1 MKMFKRLEKLKSF
14 WYLIGILLLFFLL
27 RLPSLIEPNWYGDEG
42 IYQVIGQSINS
53 GRLLYA
59 EIWDNKPPLLYLVYA
74 LFNGDQFGTRL
85 FSLITGLFATGL
97 FFYLSRQ
104 LFKQLKSSVFATAI
118 FVVLFATPL
127 IEGNIANAENFMIPL
142 VLLSGILIYIAGS
155 KNQNVKFLILNSRFL
170 ILTMAGLLLGVSFL
184 FKIVGIF
191 DFAAFFIFSLITTL
205 PQRFSFTYN
214 RVKNNWK
221 PIVKNVLPL
230 LIGFM
235 LPVVLSALYFLT
247 QNAFSDFIKAS
258 FSANVGYVG
267 WKNNFVIPQGFLIL
281 KLILLALAI
290 TYIYRKRAILS
301 KPELFLALWFAFSI
315 FNTYFSGRPYMH
327 YVLVTLPVFCLLI
340 GLLIEEKRKK
350 PRLLILSL
358 LILTVLL
365 LNNTFKF
372 SLNKSIRY
380 YSNAIS
386 FLSGAKSVPEYQA
399 FFDRKTPRDYALSS
413 FIKSHTTEQDTVF
426 LWGDSAQIYALS
438 NKLPPGKYTVAY
450 HISQYEDGIEE
461 TQKALNATKPK
472 YIITLR
478 ESRKL
483 PFDISA
489 YNNRIVI
496 EDGIIY
502 ERSL

>member
-1 MKMFKRLEKLKSF
+1 MKIFKRLEKLKSF

-53 GRLLYA
+53 GRLLYT

-85 FSLITGLFATGL
+85 FSLITGLFATVF

-104 LFKQLKSSVFATAI
+104 LFKQLKSSIFATII

-142 VLLSGILIYIAGS
+142 VLLSGILIYALS
-155 KNQNVKFLILNSRFL
+155 HKNQNIKFLFLKSRSSTL
-170 ILTMAGLLLGVSFL
+170 LAAGLLLGISFL

-191 DFAAFFIFSLITTL
+191 DFAAFFIFLLITTL
-205 PQRFSFTYN
+205 PPRFSFTLN
-214 RVKNNWK
+214 RLKNSFN
-221 PIVKNVLPL
+221 PTIKNMLPL
-230 LIGFM
+230 IIGFI
-235 LPVVLSALYFLT
+235 LPIALTALYFLVH
-247 QNAFSDFIKAS
+247 NAFSDFIKAS

-267 WKNNFVIPQGFLIL
+267 WKNNFIVPQGFLFF
-281 KLILLALAI
+281 KLILLTFAI
-290 TYIYRKRAILS
+290 IFIYRKRAVLS
-301 KPELFLALWFAFSI
+301 KPELFLVLWFVFSI

-327 YVLVTLPVFCLLI
+327 YVLVTLPVFCLTA
-340 GLLIEEKRKK
+340 GLLIEETRKK
-350 PRLLILSL
+350 PKLLILSL

-380 YSNAIS
+380 YNNAVS
-386 FLSGAKSVPEYQA
+386 FLSGNKSVTEYQA

-413 FIKSHTTEQDTVF
+413 FIKSHTTERDTVF

-461 TQKALNATKPK
+461 TQKALNTSKPK
-472 YIITLR
+472 YIITLK
-478 ESRKL
+478 ESREL

-489 YNNRIVI
+489 YTNRIVI
-496 EDGIIY
+496 EEGIIY